1 EITNII
7 SVICQQ
13 APEYHVSKIT
23 ECLRDL
29 CAARV
34 NENKQP
40 LEKQQKRVIS
50 RTYYDWRLFQLYLY
64 DLQII
69 T

>member
-1 EITNII
+1 MRG
-7 SVICQQ
+7 
-13 APEYHVSKIT
+13 KG
-23 ECLRDL
+23 
-29 CAARV
+29 

-40 LEKQQKRVIS
+40 LEKQQKRIIS